1 MKQLTTL
8 ILLTMTLLWP
18 TSQASAQRGE
28 DRVVT
33 GRVVEAFTNQP
44 LPDASIQL
52 LAAADSS
59 VISTFHAEPADTF
72 LLYHF
77 GMFELPVKDVGKYL
91 LRVSCLGFKTQY
103 KAFEV
108 KYKRE
113 GSVDVR
119 RIEMKPAAQQLK

>member
-1 MKQLTTL
+1 MYEEIKKTQKEIIFHFSLFTFH
-8 ILLTMTLLWP
+8 IN
-18 TSQASAQRGE
+18 
-28 DRVVT
+28 VV
-33 GRVVEAFTNQP
+33 P

-59 VISTFHAEPADTF
+59 VITTFHAEPADTF

-77 GMFELPVKDVGKYL
+77 GMFELPVKEVGKYL

-108 KYKRE
+108 TLASNVM
-113 GSVDVR
+113 G
-119 RIEMKPAAQQLK
+119 ILL

>member
-18 TSQASAQRGE
+18 PSQASAQRGE

-52 LAAADSS
+52 LVGLDGC
-59 VISTFHAEPADTF
+59 VGV
-72 LLYHF
+72 HF
-77 GMFELPVKDVGKYL
+77 QQHGILTNAGNAVVVLILAREDLVAKTICHLDVD
-91 LRVSCLGFKTQY
+91 GFI
-103 KAFEV
+103 V
-108 KYKRE
+108 
-113 GSVDVR
+113 
-119 RIEMKPAAQQLK
+119 